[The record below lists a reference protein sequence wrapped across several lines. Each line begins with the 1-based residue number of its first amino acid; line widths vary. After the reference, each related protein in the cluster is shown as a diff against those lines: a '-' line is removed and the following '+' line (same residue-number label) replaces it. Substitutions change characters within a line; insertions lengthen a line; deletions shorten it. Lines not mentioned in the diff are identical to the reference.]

1 MKKLSRKFKIW
12 MLALIIA
19 GFSISTIVFADGIA
33 LNNKAIV
40 SVDDNSI
47 SKISDRTVS
56 DTHKVWTI
64 RFNSSIDADSFANSV
79 QVRDLTTGSTEQIST
94 TIGEDNSSI
103 KINPS
108 EQGYKVGHN
117 YEITVGKN
125 IKSNKG
131 KNLKKSTVMGFKVID
146 VASGNNTASAKVVVS
161 PVLPMFKQIT
171 INSIDLSDVKTIKI
185 SGNDKVF
192 NVGEAALSFVGE
204 NTTTLY
210 FYGSDG
216 KTVIA
221 KGDIDVS
228 QSRDNVTIKLTNGN

>member
-1 MKKLSRKFKIW
+1 MIKLSRKLKIW

-19 GFSISTIVFADGIA
+19 GFSISTIVLADGIG
-33 LNNKAIV
+33 LSNKTVV
-40 SVDDNSI
+40 SVDDSSI
-47 SKISDRTVS
+47 NKMSGKTIS
-56 DTHKVWTI
+56 DTHKIWTI
-64 RFNSSIDADSFANSV
+64 KFNSSIDANSFANSV
-79 QVRDLTTGSTEQIST
+79 QVRDLTTGTDEQIST
-94 TIGEDNSSI
+94 TVGDDNSSI

-108 EQGYKVGHN
+108 EQGYKVGHD

-125 IKSNKG
+125 VKSSKG

-146 VASGNNTASAKVVVS
+146 VNSGNHTASAKVVVS

-171 INSIDLSDVKTIKI
+171 INSVDLSDVKTIKV

-204 NTTTLY
+204 NTTTIY

-221 KGDIDVS
+221 KGNIDVS
-228 QSRDNVTIKLTNGN
+228 QSKENVSIKLTNGS